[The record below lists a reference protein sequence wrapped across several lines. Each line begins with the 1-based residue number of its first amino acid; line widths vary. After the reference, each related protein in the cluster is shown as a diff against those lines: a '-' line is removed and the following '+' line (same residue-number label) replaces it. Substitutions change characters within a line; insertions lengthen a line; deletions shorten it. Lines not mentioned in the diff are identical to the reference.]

1 MSSFAVTEKSSQST
15 NSLRAL
21 RDEKNEVCLIDGQ
34 GDK

>member
-1 MSSFAVTEKSSQST
+1 MSSFAVLEKSSQST

-21 RDEKNEVCLIDGQ
+21 SNEKNDVCLMDGQ